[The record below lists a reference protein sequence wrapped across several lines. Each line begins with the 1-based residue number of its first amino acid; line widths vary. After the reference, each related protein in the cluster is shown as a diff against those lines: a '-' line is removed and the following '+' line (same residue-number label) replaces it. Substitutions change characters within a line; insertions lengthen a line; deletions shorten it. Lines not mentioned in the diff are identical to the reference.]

1 MKEQDI
7 QEALTNLSAF
17 QSLFNRYLDF
27 YVVKQRFPQYLWPS
41 YSSSR

>member
-7 QEALTNLSAF
+7 QEALSNLCAF
-17 QSLFNRYLDF
+17 QSLFKSYTDF